1 MFKNQVSPHELL
13 QQIDLDSKGKFKL
26 SDPKGDP
33 QEFLA
38 WFLNTLHKDLGGN
51 RKRNSSEPS
60 LLCEFGTIY

>member
-51 RKRNSSEPS
+51 RKMNSSEPS